1 MAIDATTTA
10 TVVFTPGA
18 GSEVTIT
25 VTLDN
30 YNGGNSI
37 VHYLDDSDIVDT
49 KDYVIAALIAL
60 HEQTDYTTAKNS

>member
-30 YNGGNSI
+30 YNNGNSI

>member
-1 MAIDATTTA
+1 MAIDQTSTA
-10 TVVFTPGA
+10 TVDFTPGA

-30 YNGGNSI
+30 YNSGNPI
-37 VHYLDDSDIVDT
+37 VHYINDTDIVDT